1 MVEAIPSYKDLKS
14 ESFISKTKFSHP
26 LKLQVVFPSKY
37 TSWDRNCNPNMYIR
51 MLSKLSF
58 PTSQQINHSSR
69 HDLLNSEKT
78 QNHSPQVSSNITTKK
93 QVIHIFSTFLTHA
106 IPFYNYYSTLLLIV
120 DLIYSSTLS
129 VSNQHNPLICLELAW

>member
-1 MVEAIPSYKDLKS
+1 MR
-14 ESFISKTKFSHP
+14 
-26 LKLQVVFPSKY
+26 Q
-37 TSWDRNCNPNMYIR
+37 RNCNPNMYIR

-129 VSNQHNPLICLELAW
+129 VSNQHNPLILSRNSMMGILFETCSFLHICITALHKKIE